1 VSAVSSG
8 VRPVTGPGELPPPA
22 LARRMQDALAS
33 YHRSAG
39 AAPAETP
46 ESYLAAG
53 ERLLTHLLSG
63 DCSSRDCALDL
74 LAADALVTY
83 AFELAANEP
92 SRIGARAQQAI
103 ARLAALASTP

>member
-1 VSAVSSG
+1 M
-8 VRPVTGPGELPPPA
+8 R
-22 LARRMQDALAS
+22 DALDT

-53 ERLLTHLLSG
+53 ERLLRQLLSG

-83 AFELAANEP
+83 AFELAANDP
-92 SRIGARAQQAI
+92 SRIGERAQQATV
-103 ARLAALASTP
+103 RLAALASAP

>member
-1 VSAVSSG
+1 MSSS
-8 VRPVTGPGELPPPA
+8 VLPVTGSGELPPPA
-22 LARRMQDALAS
+22 LARRMREALDS

-39 AAPAETP
+39 AAPVETA

-53 ERLLTHLLSG
+53 ERLLAELLSG

-74 LAADALVTY
+74 LTADALVTY
-83 AFELAANEP
+83 AFELAANDP
-92 SRIGARAQQAI
+92 SRIGERAQQAT